1 MLEKNSKF
9 PRFFILM
16 LIPLALIMLVGMFF
30 GVKIVSST
38 YFIALLIAIVFLML
52 DKHHGENLANYK
64 LSFFLFDVI
73 NLIAVVSIMYYEY
86 GSHSMLLN
94 IFLTV
99 LCAVLIF
106 LIVFDCVILRNKD
119 ITKRQSVYVS
129 LVKMGSMISLLTYFY
144 NVSILFFAID
154 ALIFELANVV
164 LKMIIGEVKIKRKD
178 DKNGEFDLVSVI
190 RAEEDE
196 GDLD

>member
-30 GVKIVSST
+30 DVKIVSST
-38 YFIALLIAIVFLML
+38 YFIALLISIVFLML
-52 DKHHGENLANYK
+52 DKHYGENLTNYK
-64 LSFFLFDVI
+64 LSFFLFDII
-73 NLIAVVSIMYYEY
+73 NLIAVISIIYYEY
-86 GSHSMLLN
+86 KSHSMVLN
-94 IFLTV
+94 IFLAM
-99 LCAVLIF
+99 LCAVLVF
-106 LIVFDCVILRNKD
+106 LIVIDAVVLRNKD
-119 ITKRQSVYVS
+119 ISKRQSVYVS
-129 LVKMGSMISLLTYFY
+129 LVKMGSMICLLTYFY
-144 NVSILFFAID
+144 NVSILFFAVD
-154 ALIFELANVV
+154 AFIFELANVI
-164 LKMIIGEVKIKRKD
+164 LKMIIGEVKLKKKE